1 MIRLAWVGAAL
12 CALLFGGPAA
22 AVQPLPPEAL
32 AALQRAKVPADA
44 MSVVVHDASTGQ
56 RVLQWQETRPVNPAS
71 VTKLL
76 TTMAALELLGPAWH
90 WQTPVWING
99 PLSDGV
105 LQGSVFIKGSGDP
118 KLVLERLWLML
129 RRLQQMGVRD
139 IRGDIVLDNSAWAVP
154 EVPAG
159 DFDGEALRPYNVRP
173 AALLF
178 NFRSV
183 IHSFVPDPAAGV
195 ARVAVEPPLA
205 GTVVDLAV
213 PLVSGPCGDW
223 RAALK
228 ASFEPGR
235 TRFAGHYAASC
246 GEMAWPVADPL
257 PATYEARL
265 IEALWREMGGVLYGS
280 VREGPAPTNQKPAF
294 EMPSLALP
302 EVVRDINKFS
312 NNVMAQQLF
321 LTLAAQAQPGEPATP
336 EGARETMRRWLVA
349 RTGELGNEVVI
360 DNGSGLSRDTRIS
373 ALRLARLLLQTY
385 DSPVMSELM
394 SSLPIS
400 GMDGTMRRSRAT
412 AGRAHLKTGTL
423 RDVVAVAGYVLT
435 HSGRRLVLVA
445 VVNHPNAVA
454 ARPALDALV
463 QWSLRDT
470 PLHSNTPRPAR

>member
-1 MIRLAWVGAAL
+1 MFRYVWAGAMLWAQWWLMPALAAQG
-12 CALLFGGPAA
+12 
-22 AVQPLPPEAL
+22 LPPEAL
-32 AALQRAKVPADA
+32 LALQRAKVPADA

-56 RVLQWQETRPVNPAS
+56 RVLQWQATRPVNPAS
-71 VTKLL
+71 LTKLL
-76 TTMAALELLGPAWH
+76 TTMAALERLGPAWH
-90 WQTPVWING
+90 WRTPVWVSG
-99 PLSDGV
+99 PLKEGV
-105 LQGSVFIKGSGDP
+105 LEGSVFIKGSGDP
-118 KLVLERLWLML
+118 KLVLERLWLLL

-139 IRGDIVLDNSAWAVP
+139 IRGDMVLDNSAWRVP
-154 EVPAG
+154 EVAAG

-173 AALLF
+173 SALLF

-183 IHSFVPDPAAGV
+183 ILSFVPDIVAGV

-205 GTVVDLAV
+205 GTLVDLAV
-213 PLVSGPCGDW
+213 PLAAGPCGDW

-235 TRFAGHYAASC
+235 TRIAGLYPSSC
-246 GEMAWPVADPL
+246 GEQAWAVADPL

-265 IEALWREMGGVLYGS
+265 LEALWREMGGLLSGS
-280 VREGPAPTNQKPAF
+280 VREGPAPTGTRPSF
-294 EMPSLALP
+294 EMPSLALA
-302 EVVRDINKFS
+302 EIVRDINKHS

-321 LTLAAQAQPGEPATP
+321 LTLAAQARPDEPATP
-336 EGARETMRRWLVA
+336 DAARETMRRWLEA
-349 RTGELGNEVVI
+349 RTGELGDEVVI

-400 GMDGTMRRSRAT
+400 GLDGTMRRSRAT

-423 RDVVAVAGYVLT
+423 RDVAAVAGYVLT

-445 VVNHPNAVA
+445 IVNHPNALA
-454 ARPALDALV
+454 ARPALEALV

-470 PLHSNTPRPAR
+470 PHHANSRPPAP